1 MLQKMTGSSLTLA
14 MIALIVLRI
23 PALGFCPCAQD
34 LTLNNGLCCHEDSS
48 LADSDCCSS
57 EASETVNLCQDCLI
71 VLSLDPG
78 DFNWSGSQ
86 AQLPNL
92 KEAPAALPAGIQSNF
107 QPGQSPLF
115 LNGFSRG
122 SEPPGRP
129 VVLRQTGILRL

>member
-1 MLQKMTGSSLTLA
+1 MTGSSLTLA

-23 PALGFCPCAQD
+23 PALGFCPCEQD
-34 LTLNNGLCCHEDSS
+34 LTLNNGFCCHEDST

-57 EASETVNLCQDCLI
+57 APLETVNLCKDCLI

-92 KEAPAALPAGIQSNF
+92 KEAPSALPAGIQSNF
-107 QPGQSPLF
+107 QPGQSPPF
-115 LNGFSRG
+115 LHGLSRG

-129 VVLRQTGILRL
+129 MVLRQTGILRL